1 MPGFLAQL
9 KALNENLTLNQ
20 KLAIGALGLVVLFG
34 ILGVVYYFNGV
45 EYQPL
50 ATHMDAESVQ
60 LTIERL
66 KEKNISYKL
75 ADAGQTVLVPSTSLD
90 QARLELAA
98 SGVAF
103 SRNDPGFEI
112 FDQGNGWNVTKFGE
126 EVKYKRATEGRLAR
140 TLEDAYRSIVRN
152 VKVHIVFEKESL
164 YKQDEQPATASV
176 SINLNRG
183 RTFPG
188 RNVDAVRNFVSSAV
202 PGLSPENVQ
211 VVVDGKLREHRDED
225 DTLLKDRQILLR
237 NRLEQEV
244 TAKVMALL
252 DKTVGPGKSQ
262 VQTTLTLDFKA
273 LQQKQ
278 MLKEPVILSQE
289 ETQRPVPGAD
299 GVGGVPGVIANQG
312 EGPQAAD
319 QAGAGVA
326 TSKVVNYEY
335 SLTERLETIPGGA
348 ITKMKLGVVIDN
360 RKVESTD
367 SEGNPVL
374 NSEPWD
380 QEMLDKFKAL
390 VSSAVGL
397 ETERGDEL
405 TLTNIPFQ
413 LKSPLEE
420 EPQGLF
426 EKYREIIEP
435 GLRWLGL
442 IALFLLFYMMIF
454 RPIKKRI
461 FAYVEYKDPEF
472 AQLMAGE
479 APQLQGSSADQ
490 LALTEGASS
499 LGGAGAGA
507 EDEEEEE
514 SAEDRVRS
522 ELVAYA
528 RQDPDRV
535 SELVRDWLVS

>member
-34 ILGVVYYFNGV
+34 ILGVVYYFNGA

-66 KEKNISYKL
+66 KEKNISYRL

-90 QARLELAA
+90 QARLELAS
-98 SGVAF
+98 SGVSF

-225 DTLLKDRQILLR
+225 DTLLKDRQTLLR

-499 LGGAGAGA
+499 LGGAGA